1 MGLRRR
7 DPSRDFGPRL
17 LQLALDESQAPH
29 EILESRRP
37 IRHRAWP
44 DIPRCGTTTYGHRVD
59 ILIAAIIEVRL
70 KHPAG
75 LPSGGHEGAAVAR
88 HCSPKETPSHPTA
101 QLRPQ

>member
-7 DPSRDFGPRL
+7 DPQRNFGPRL

-44 DIPRCGTTTYGHRVD
+44 DIPRCDTTTYGHVD

-70 KHPAG
+70 KASRG
-75 LPSGGHEGAAVAR
+75 ITVW
-88 HCSPKETPSHPTA
+88 
-101 QLRPQ
+101 RP